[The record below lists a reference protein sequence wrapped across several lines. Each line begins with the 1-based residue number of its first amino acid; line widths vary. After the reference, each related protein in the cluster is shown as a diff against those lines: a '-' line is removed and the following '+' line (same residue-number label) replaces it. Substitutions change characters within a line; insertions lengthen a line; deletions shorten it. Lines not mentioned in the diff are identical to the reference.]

1 MKPRSV
7 PGALGAIATTLAALA
22 SVAGLLVPG
31 LYRDAP
37 NWVQQ
42 ARGTDLATLLVAVP
56 LLAAGFWT
64 AHRGSSTGLLAVVAG
79 LFYLVYNYAIFAFS
93 VVMNPLT
100 AVHIAIFGLAL
111 WSLVLGARGR
121 TVVAAAE
128 AVTDRLYRRLSGG
141 LLIAVGALF
150 GLLWIGQIAATTM
163 TGTLAPDLV
172 LAGLSTNPVYALDLG
187 FFLPLAALAGLGLIR
202 GNRASV
208 FALPM
213 LIWVPVMSAGILGG
227 FVFIAVAGDEVPV
240 IVVTIVGGLGL
251 VSAILATAPLVRR
264 PPQALHAAPA

>member
-1 MKPRSV
+1 MNPRSL
-7 PGALGAIATTLAALA
+7 PGALGAIATTFAAFA
-22 SVAGLLVPG
+22 SAAGLLVPG

-64 AHRGSSTGLLAVVAG
+64 ARRGSPAGILAVVAG
-79 LFYLVYNYAIFAFS
+79 LFYLLYNYAIFAFS

-100 AVHIAIFGLAL
+100 AIHIAIFGLAL
-111 WSLVLGARGR
+111 WSLILGAQGR
-121 TVVAAAE
+121 AVVAAAE
-128 AVTDRLYRRLSGG
+128 AVTDRLHRRLSGA
-141 LLIAVGALF
+141 LLITVGALF
-150 GLLWIGQIAATTM
+150 GLLWIGQIAATTV

-187 FFLPLAALAGLGLIR
+187 FFLPLAALAGFGLIR
-202 GNRASV
+202 GSRAAV

-213 LIWVPVMSAGILGG
+213 LMWVPVMSAGILGG
-227 FVFIAVAGDEVPV
+227 FAFIAAAGDEIPIGVV
-240 IVVTIVGGLGL
+240 AIVAGVGL
-251 VSAILATAPLVRR
+251 VSAVLATAPLVRR
-264 PPQALHAAPA
+264 PTEALRSAHA

>member
-1 MKPRSV
+1 MTSRSV
-7 PGALGAIATTLAALA
+7 PGALGTTATILAALA
-22 SVAGLLVPG
+22 SVAGLLIPG

-42 ARGTDLATLLVAVP
+42 ARGTDLATLFVAVP
-56 LLAAGFWT
+56 LVAAGIWT
-64 AHRGSSTGLLAVVAG
+64 TRRGSSTGVLAVVAG

-100 AVHIAIFGLAL
+100 AIHIAIFGLAL
-111 WSLVLGARGR
+111 WSLVLGAHDRR
-121 TVVAAAE
+121 VVAAAE
-128 AVTDRLYRRLSGG
+128 AVRDRLYRRLSGG
-141 LLIAVGALF
+141 LLIAVAALF
-150 GLLWIGQIAATTM
+150 GLLWIGQIVTTTL
-163 TGTLAPDLV
+163 TGTLAPVLV

-202 GNRASV
+202 GSRASV

-213 LIWVPVMSAGILGG
+213 LIWVPVMSAGVLGG
-227 FVFIAVAGDEVPV
+227 FVFVAAAGDAVPV
-240 IVVTIVGGLGL
+240 GVVAIVGGLGL

-264 PPQALHAAPA
+264 PTQARNAAPA